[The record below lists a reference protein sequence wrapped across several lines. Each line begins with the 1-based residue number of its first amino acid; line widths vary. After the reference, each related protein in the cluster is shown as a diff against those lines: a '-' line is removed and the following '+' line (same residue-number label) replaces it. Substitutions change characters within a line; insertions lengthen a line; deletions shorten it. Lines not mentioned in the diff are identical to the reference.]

1 MAKNYLVAHSVDN
14 QEKNRC
20 VDIIQD
26 LDGKFHFQE
35 WRREP
40 EDISGWFLMLDSSPE
55 TFNSKTEAIGAAKQA
70 IAWFDQ
76 LNVWQKNSACQLKS
90 AFHWVLH
97 RVLKT

>member
-1 MAKNYLVAHSVDN
+1 MAKNFLVAHSVDN
-14 QEKNRC
+14 PEKNRC

-40 EDISGWFLMLDSSPE
+40 EDLSGWFLMLDSSPE
-55 TFNSKTEAIGAAKQA
+55 TFVSQTEAISAAKKA

-76 LNVWQKNSACQLKS
+76 LN
-90 AFHWVLH
+90 H
-97 RVLKT
+97 